1 MGFIGG
7 NFGCK
12 GIALVAVLRIGC
24 RFRVEAGRPVRGATS
39 SESWE
44 EEAG

>member
-1 MGFIGG
+1 MGFIGE

-24 RFRVEAGRPVRGATS
+24 RVQGGSGETCQEGYLK
-39 SESWE
+39 
-44 EEAG
+44 